1 MRHDINGKCF
11 GLFLYSIIL
20 GVSDIIVILMTF
32 HRLQTLSK
40 IARFGQ
46 RPESD
51 LKVRTEMFVFE
62 LFILKNL
69 DLDISKC
76 HLL

>member
-1 MRHDINGKCF
+1 M
-11 GLFLYSIIL
+11 FLYSIIL

-62 LFILKNL
+62 LFKPL
-69 DLDISKC
+69 
-76 HLL
+76 